1 MPSSKTKTMAQQ
13 LVTIIG
19 LWVPTP
25 ATSWPAFT
33 PKFVWVPVE
42 ELDGISG
49 LVVNVAPGA
58 ISGEPMSRAAI
69 QRTTKVAIQIAKKLA
84 SEEEADSLLD
94 LVERLDAYLYSAA
107 RLIGG
112 FGLQRTEIQTYDWK
126 LLENKRV
133 FHTVLIATFKSL
145 ESP

>member
-1 MPSSKTKTMAQQ
+1 
-13 LVTIIG
+13 
-19 LWVPTP
+19 
-25 ATSWPAFT
+25 
-33 PKFVWVPVE
+33 
-42 ELDGISG
+42 
-49 LVVNVAPGA
+49 
-58 ISGEPMSRAAI
+58 MSRAAI

>member
-1 MPSSKTKTMAQQ
+1 MPSSKTKTLAQQ
-13 LVTIIG
+13 LVTIISN
-19 LWVPTP
+19 WVPTP
-25 ATSWPAFT
+25 AATWPAFT
-33 PKFVWVPVE
+33 PKFVWVPLE
-42 ELDGISG
+42 ELDGISS
-49 LVVNVAPGA
+49 LAVNVAPGA
-58 ISGEPMSRAAI
+58 LSGEPMSRAAI

-84 SEEEADSLLD
+84 SDEEADSLLD